1 MANAWKNRLYKANY
15 PKIELEQYSREDDV
29 TFSFGRETTYEEVL
43 NLLSR
48 SGCFRPEDY
57 LSAIKM
63 LRITRKTD
71 NGQVFLT
78 TAEKG
83 VADMWANKINN
94 FAKKDIRKCHT
105 YTNKEVLVY
114 MNTIHASVDVEKEVV
129 EN

>member
-1 MANAWKNRLYKANY
+1 MANVWKNRLYKANY

-105 YTNKEVLVY
+105 
-114 MNTIHASVDVEKEVV
+114 
-129 EN
+129 